1 MSLPS
6 SSRANATQ
14 NDVLLEAR
22 HITRRYPGQLALDD
36 VTMRVYRGRV
46 NVLIGENG
54 AGKSTLM
61 RILCGAEIAD
71 EGEIWMDGQR
81 LKLDSPRAAAAHG
94 IAIVHQ
100 ELSVFPNLD
109 VSENIFAGRE
119 LVSMGM
125 VDRREEDERSLS
137 ALSRLRKPFAASTP
151 AAELSLGCRQVL
163 EIARALAHRSRLL
176 ILDEPT
182 SALSQSEA
190 ETLFEAIE
198 ELLAAG
204 LTLIYISHR
213 LGELMRLGDA
223 FTVLR
228 SGKVVGEALRGEA
241 TREWI
246 VTTMSGRPLH
256 AKVAPSRAVDPKT
269 VLEVRDLTL
278 SRSLEGASAEPALDN
293 IRFTLR
299 RGEILGI
306 FGLLGAGRTELL
318 EALAG
323 SRSGFTGE
331 VLVDGRP
338 VRLRSVASA
347 MDAGIAL
354 VPEDRQRDGLVPELS
369 VRENIV
375 LALQGQRWLS
385 RAKETERVM
394 ELVRKLRI
402 EVRDI
407 ELPVTALSGGNQQ
420 KVLLAR
426 CLARA
431 PKILLLDE
439 PTRGVD
445 ANAKVEI
452 YRVLRELAE
461 DGLSVLFTSS
471 EIEETAELADRALV
485 LREGRISAELGAGEM
500 TDVALMNAA
509 SHGAAA
515 SDAGR
520 SVLSQ

>member
-1 MSLPS
+1 MSTHAAAGTALS
-6 SSRANATQ
+6 
-14 NDVLLEAR
+14 DVLLEAR
-22 HITRRYPGQLALDD
+22 HITKRYPGQLALDD

-61 RILCGAEIAD
+61 RILCGAEQHD

-81 LKLDSPRAAAAHG
+81 LTLGSPRAAAAQG

-100 ELSVFPNLD
+100 ELSVFSNLD

-119 LVSMGM
+119 MVSMGM
-125 VDRREEDERSLS
+125 VDRRAEDERSLS

-151 AAELSLGCRQVL
+151 AGELSLGCRQVL
-163 EIARALAHRSRLL
+163 EIARALAHRSKLL

-182 SALSQSEA
+182 SALSQTEA
-190 ETLFEAIE
+190 ETLFEAIA

-204 LTLIYISHR
+204 LTIIYISHR

-228 SGKVVGEALRGEA
+228 SGKVVGEAMRGEA

-246 VTTMSGRPLH
+246 VTTMSGRPMH
-256 AKVAPSRAVDPKT
+256 TRTGRARAQGAAT
-269 VLEVRDLTL
+269 LLEVRDLTL
-278 SRSLEGASAEPALDN
+278 GRSMDGGSGEPALDRISFN
-293 IRFTLR
+293 VR
-299 RGEILGI
+299 RGEIVGI

-318 EALAG
+318 ETLAG
-323 SRSGFTGE
+323 SRSGFTGD
-331 VLVDGRP
+331 VSIDGRA
-338 VRLRSVASA
+338 VRLRSVADA

-375 LALQGQRWLS
+375 LALKGERWLS
-385 RAKETERVM
+385 RAKESDRVM
-394 ELVRKLRI
+394 EFVRKLRI

-426 CLARA
+426 CLARK
-431 PKILLLDE
+431 PKVLLLDE

-445 ANAKVEI
+445 ANAKAEI
-452 YRVLRELAE
+452 YRVLRELADE
-461 DGLSVLFTSS
+461 GLSVLFTSS
-471 EIEETAELADRALV
+471 EIEETQELADRALV
-485 LREGRISAELGAGEM
+485 MREGRISAELEADALS
-500 TDVALMNAA
+500 DVALMSAA
-509 SHGAAA
+509 SHDVAAN
-515 SDAGR
+515 DPER
-520 SVLSQ
+520 SVLTR

>member
-1 MSLPS
+1 MSASVAVEMLQS
-6 SSRANATQ
+6 
-14 NDVLLEAR
+14 DVLLEAK
-22 HITRRYPGQLALDD
+22 HITKRYPGQIALDD

-61 RILCGAEIAD
+61 RILCGAEQLD
-71 EGEIWMDGQR
+71 QGEIWMEGR
-81 LKLDSPRAAAAHG
+81 NISLNSPRDAAAHG

-100 ELSVFPNLD
+100 ELSVFTNLD

-119 LVSMGM
+119 MVSMGM
-125 VDRREEDERSLS
+125 VDRRAEDERSLS

-151 AAELSLGCRQVL
+151 AGELSLGCRQVL
-163 EIARALAHRSRLL
+163 EIARALAHRSKLL

-182 SALSQSEA
+182 SALSQTEA
-190 ETLFEAIE
+190 ETLFEAIH

-204 LTLIYISHR
+204 LTIIYISHR

-228 SGKVVGEALRGEA
+228 SGKVVGEAMRGAA

-246 VTTMSGRPLH
+246 VTTMSGRPIH
-256 AKVAPSRAVDPKT
+256 AKSVRTRAQNAPIL
-269 VLEVRDLTL
+269 LEVRDLTVG
-278 SRSLEGASAEPALDN
+278 RGMEGGSGEPALDR
-293 IRFTLR
+293 ITFSVR
-299 RGEILGI
+299 RGEIVGI

-318 EALAG
+318 ETLAG

-331 VLVDGRP
+331 VSIEGRS
-338 VRLRSVASA
+338 VRLRSVADA
-347 MDAGIAL
+347 MNAGIAL

-375 LALQGQRWLS
+375 LAMMGERWLS
-385 RAKETERVM
+385 RAKETECVM

-426 CLARA
+426 CLARK
-431 PKILLLDE
+431 PKVLLLDE

-445 ANAKVEI
+445 ANAKTEI
-452 YRVLRELAE
+452 YRVLRELADE
-461 DGLSVLFTSS
+461 GLSVLFTSS
-471 EIEETAELADRALV
+471 EIEETQELADRALV
-485 LREGRISAELGAGEM
+485 MREGRISAELQASEM
-500 TDVALMNAA
+500 SDVALMSAA
-509 SHGAAA
+509 SYDVAAK
-515 SDAGR
+515 DTEW
-520 SVLSQ
+520 SVLTP

>member
-1 MSLPS
+1 MS
-6 SSRANATQ
+6 NAS
-14 NDVLLEAR
+14 DILLEAR
-22 HITRRYPGQLALDD
+22 NITKRYPGQLALDD
-36 VTMRVYRGRV
+36 VTFRVYRGRV

-61 RILCGAEIAD
+61 RILCGAESHD
-71 EGEIWMDGQR
+71 EGEIWMDAQLLTLG
-81 LKLDSPRAAAAHG
+81 SPRAAAAHG

-100 ELSVFPNLD
+100 ELSVFANLD

-119 LVSMGM
+119 MVSMGM
-125 VDRREEDERSLS
+125 VNRRAEDERSLS
-137 ALSRLRKPFAASTP
+137 ALTRLRKPLEASTL
-151 AAELSLGCRQVL
+151 ASELSLGCRQVL
-163 EIARALAHRSRLL
+163 EIARALAHQSRLL

-182 SALSQSEA
+182 SALSQAEA
-190 ETLFEAIE
+190 ETLFEAIGD
-198 ELLAAG
+198 LLAAG
-204 LTLIYISHR
+204 LTIIYISHR

-228 SGKVVGEALRGEA
+228 SGKVVGTAMRGEA

-246 VTTMSGRPLH
+246 VTTMSGRPMH
-256 AKVAPSRAVDPKT
+256 VKTERRRVADATRM
-269 VLEVRDLTL
+269 LEVRDLTVGRGL
-278 SRSLEGASAEPALDN
+278 DGGSAEPVLDR
-293 IRFTLR
+293 ISLSVC
-299 RGEILGI
+299 RGEIVGI

-318 EALAG
+318 ETLAG
-323 SRSGFTGE
+323 SAPGFTGDIA
-331 VLVDGRP
+331 VDGHRA
-338 VRLRSVASA
+338 RLRSVSDA

-375 LALQGQRWLS
+375 LALQGERWLS
-385 RAKETERVM
+385 RTKETERVM

-426 CLARA
+426 CLARK
-431 PKILLLDE
+431 PRVLLLDE

-445 ANAKVEI
+445 ANAKAEI
-452 YRVLRELAE
+452 YRVLRELADE
-461 DGLSVLFTSS
+461 GLSVLFTSS
-471 EIEETAELADRALV
+471 EIEETEELADRALV
-485 LREGRISAELGAGEM
+485 MREGRIVAELGPGEM

-509 SHGAAA
+509 SHDVAA
-515 SDAGR
+515 SRIDR
-520 SVLSQ
+520 RMLTT